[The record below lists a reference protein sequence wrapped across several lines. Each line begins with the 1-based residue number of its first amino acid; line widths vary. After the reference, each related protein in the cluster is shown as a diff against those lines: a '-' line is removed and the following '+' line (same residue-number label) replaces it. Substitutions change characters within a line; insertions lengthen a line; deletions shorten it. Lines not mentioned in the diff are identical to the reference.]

1 MILEIQHE
9 TLLEYSQPVTES
21 VAEVRMEPASGTDQ
35 SCCSFHLAV
44 GPATPLFRYTDGFG
58 NHVHHFS
65 LLTPHTEMRML
76 AASVIETH
84 PQARDLASSRAVYP
98 LALAEGPLEI
108 HGFMQLRGPAR
119 PTPLLQPVLDA
130 VAPQPGTRI
139 VDFLLQVCHYIHT
152 HFTYA
157 KAVTAAS
164 SPIDDVLAKGK
175 GVCQDF
181 AHLMIAVMRRFG
193 VPARYVSGYIHRP
206 NKESQSHAW
215 CEAWLPDRG
224 WVGID
229 PTHDQIVNDSFVK
242 VAVGRDFTDV
252 SPNRGVFRGQAAEK
266 ISVRVATRALERL
279 PNLSWQEQLP
289 SLDVPLMTVL
299 RNRESLDVQ
308 SDEQVEAQQQQ
319 QQQQ

>member
-21 VAEVRMEPASGTDQ
+21 VAEVRMEPASGPDQ

-65 LLTPHTEMRML
+65 LLAPHTEMRVL

-84 PQARDLASSRAVYP
+84 PQAHDLGDSRAIYP
-98 LALAEGPLEI
+98 LVPAEMPLEV
-108 HGFMQLRGPAR
+108 HGFLHLRGPVRA
-119 PTPLLQPVLDA
+119 TPLLQPLLETLR
-130 VAPQPGTRI
+130 PPTGTRVI
-139 VDFLLQVCHYIHT
+139 DLVMQVCHYIYT

-157 KAVTAAS
+157 RAVTAAS

-181 AHLMIAVMRRFG
+181 AHLMIAVLRRFG

-215 CEAWLPDRG
+215 CEAWLPDCG
-224 WVGID
+224 WIGID
-229 PTHDQIVNDSFVK
+229 PTHDQIVNGSFVK

-252 SPNRGVFRGQAAEK
+252 SPNRGIYRGQVTER

-279 PNLSWQEQLP
+279 PNLSWQDQLP
-289 SLDVPLMTVL
+289 SLDVPLTTVL
-299 RNRESLDVQ
+299 NHREGLDGQ
-308 SDEQVEAQQQQ
+308 SDEQMERQQQQ
-319 QQQQ
+319 QQ